1 MSNYIKLYLET
12 NLNSFAID
20 DTLYSLVSIDGID
33 ASSFSL
39 NATSNAIQ
47 DGSVVYSKKIERRY
61 IAISADYRGDNLSRA
76 RREIIS
82 FFNPKNSGKLTVDFS
97 GSKKMIEYEVSD
109 LNIPMT
115 NIHDTLNFTVELM
128 CPNPFFKESV
138 DEKITVAN
146 WESKFSFPLTIPEN
160 GVVFASRK
168 PSVIVNV
175 FNKGDVSTG
184 MVIEFKAVGA
194 VQTPSLINLNT
205 QEFLKINR
213 VMQAGE
219 VITINTNQGNKKI
232 TSELNN
238 RTTNIFNELSFDSTF
253 LQLDLG
259 DNLFRYD
266 AESDLNNLE
275 IDVYYNPRY
284 LGV

>member
-1 MSNYIKLYLET
+1 
-12 NLNSFAID
+12 
-20 DTLYSLVSIDGID
+20 
-33 ASSFSL
+33 
-39 NATSNAIQ
+39 
-47 DGSVVYSKKIERRY
+47 
-61 IAISADYRGDNLSRA
+61 
-76 RREIIS
+76 
-82 FFNPKNSGKLTVDFS
+82 
-97 GSKKMIEYEVSD
+97 
-109 LNIPMT
+109 
-115 NIHDTLNFTVELM
+115 
-128 CPNPFFKESV
+128 
-138 DEKITVAN
+138 
-146 WESKFSFPLTIPEN
+146 
-160 GVVFASRK
+160 
-168 PSVIVNV
+168 
-175 FNKGDVSTG
+175 

-219 VITINTNQGNKKI
+219 VITVNTNQGNKKI

-259 DNLFRYD
+259 DNLFRYG

>member
-61 IAISADYRGDNLSRA
+61 ITISADYRGDNLSRA

-82 FFNPKNSGKLTVDFS
+82 FFNPKNSGKLIVDFT

-109 LNIPMT
+109 LSIPMT

-128 CPNPFFKESV
+128 CPNPFFKESA

-146 WESKFSFPLTIPEN
+146 WAP
-160 GVVFASRK
+160 
-168 PSVIVNV
+168 
-175 FNKGDVSTG
+175 
-184 MVIEFKAVGA
+184 
-194 VQTPSLINLNT
+194 Q
-205 QEFLKINR
+205 
-213 VMQAGE
+213 
-219 VITINTNQGNKKI
+219 
-232 TSELNN
+232 
-238 RTTNIFNELSFDSTF
+238 LSD
-253 LQLDLG
+253 
-259 DNLFRYD
+259 
-266 AESDLNNLE
+266 
-275 IDVYYNPRY
+275 
-284 LGV
+284 